1 MAAPRNSGFRVDA
14 QVFENEKRKT
24 RAQAFVGIGVEAR
37 PFSGPVILF
46 DGVCNLCNQ
55 FVQFVIARD
64 PQAKFSFASLQSE
77 AAARMG
83 VPVGSPDGRESIVL
97 LENGRAFTQSTA
109 ALRIIVALGF
119 PWTLAGTLMIVPRP
133 LRDWAYAVVA
143 RNRYSWFGKR
153 QACMVPTPDLKRR
166 FLE

>member
-1 MAAPRNSGFRVDA
+1 
-14 QVFENEKRKT
+14 
-24 RAQAFVGIGVEAR
+24 
-37 PFSGPVILF
+37 
-46 DGVCNLCNQ
+46 
-55 FVQFVIARD
+55 
-64 PQAKFSFASLQSE
+64 
-77 AAARMG
+77 MG